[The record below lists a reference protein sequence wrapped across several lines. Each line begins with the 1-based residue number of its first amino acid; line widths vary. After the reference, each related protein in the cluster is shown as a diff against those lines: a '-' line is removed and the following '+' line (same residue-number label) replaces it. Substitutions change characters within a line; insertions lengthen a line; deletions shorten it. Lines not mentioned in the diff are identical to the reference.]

1 MCVAMPGKVIEVTND
16 GKARI
21 DFEGNEVEAYCGLV
35 DLKPGDYALV
45 HAGCVI
51 QKMLQSEMEEMAEI
65 MSLMDESI
73 AEDEQKL
80 KKNNES

>member
-51 QKMLQSEMEEMAEI
+51 QKMLKFEMEEMAEI

>member
-1 MCVAMPGKVIEVTND
+1 MCVAMPGKVLEVSED

-51 QKMLQSEMEEMAEI
+51 QKMLKSEMDEMSEI
-65 MSLMDESI
+65 MSLMDESMS
-73 AEDEQKL
+73 EDEERLRKT
-80 KKNNES
+80 NES

>member
-51 QKMLQSEMEEMAEI
+51 QKMLKSEMEEMAEI

>member
-1 MCVAMPGKVIEVTND
+1 MCVAMPGKVLEVND

-21 DFEGNEVEAYCGLV
+21 DFEGNEVVAYTGLV
-35 DLKPGDYALV
+35 DVKPGDYALV

-51 QKMLQSEMEEMAEI
+51 QKMLKSEMDEMAEI

-73 AEDEQKL
+73 EEDEQNL
-80 KKNNES
+80 KNSK

>member
-21 DFEGNEVEAYCGLV
+21 DFEGNEVEAYSGLV

-51 QKMLQSEMEEMAEI
+51 QKMLKSEMDEMIEI

-73 AEDEQKL
+73 EEDNKKL
-80 KKNNES
+80 NKNNES

>member
-1 MCVAMPGKVIEVTND
+1 MCVAMPGKVLEVSED

-51 QKMLQSEMEEMAEI
+51 QRMLKSEMDEMSEI
-65 MSLMDESI
+65 MSLMDESMS
-73 AEDEQKL
+73 EDEERLRKT
-80 KKNNES
+80 NES

>member
-21 DFEGNEVEAYCGLV
+21 DFEGNEVVAYSGLV

-51 QKMLQSEMEEMAEI
+51 QKMMKSEVDEMAEI

-73 AEDEQKL
+73 EEDVNVL
-80 KKNNES
+80 KNRNES